1 MAIGHHRRL
10 ALLLAGALV
19 GSAVGIRAA
28 TAADTLTD
36 ALAKAYATNPQILA
50 ERAKLRATDEGV
62 SQALA
67 GWRPTVTATGSGGVQ
82 KQVSDSTFPQEQYRQ
97 PRTANLTI
105 QQPLYR
111 GGRTTAGTRQ
121 AENNVLAERARL
133 ALAEEQVLLNV
144 VTAYMNVVQA
154 QSVLDLDRN
163 NEDRL
168 RRQLQAAQDRFSA
181 GQVTKTD
188 VSQAEAALS
197 GAIADRIQAEGDLAT
212 ARTVYRNV
220 VGDEPGVL
228 TAPPPVPD
236 LPADVDATVAAAIA
250 GNPNVLAANYSE
262 QASRANIDVV
272 RGALLPTLS
281 LAGTIQREDDT
292 LSTPDRWRDTYTAL
306 LQLQIPIYQ
315 AGVIY
320 SQLRA
325 AYETDRQ
332 NRELLDQARR
342 DARQSATTAWDALV
356 TARARITSL
365 QDQIQSDRTALDG
378 VQQEALVGSRTVL
391 DILNAEQT
399 LLNSQVSL
407 VRSQHDATIAAYQVR
422 SAVGTLTAS
431 GLQLPVALYDPT
443 KNYKEVR
450 GKWFGVGKE

>member
-1 MAIGHHRRL
+1 MAIAHHRRL
-10 ALLLAGALV
+10 ALRLAGAFV
-19 GSAVGIRAA
+19 SSAIGVNAA
-28 TAADTLTD
+28 AAADTLTD
-36 ALAKAYATNPQILA
+36 ALSKAYATNPQILA

-62 SQALA
+62 SQALG
-67 GWRPTVTATGSGGVQ
+67 GWRPTITATGSGGVQ

-154 QSVLDLDRN
+154 QSVLDLDHN

-220 VGDEPGVL
+220 VGDEPGTL
-228 TAPPPVPD
+228 TAPPPVPN

-250 GNPNVLAANYSE
+250 ANPNVLAANYAE

-281 LAGTIQREDDT
+281 LNGTVQREDDT
-292 LSTPDRWRDTYTAL
+292 LSTPNRWRDTYTAL

-315 AGVIY
+315 AGIIY

-332 NRELLDQARR
+332 NRELLDQASR

-356 TARARITSL
+356 TARARISSL
-365 QDQIQSDRTALDG
+365 QDQIQSDRTALEG

-399 LLNSQVSL
+399 LLNSEVSL

-443 KNYKEVR
+443 KNYKDVR